1 MKYLKKTLLV
11 AFILQSCSGQKSQIE
26 ELQSMLKECDE
37 VVVVL
42 DNRVNNSNTSIKVKD
57 TAGIN
62 IFTELI
68 TGKKEKVDDNCDP
81 IGDLL
86 YKKEGKI
93 FFTAEFS
100 VPIEAL
106 NNNCLYVRYNLY
118 PDTFRHRFTYRAG
131 QLLTGLKYQKIPQ
144 ENSESNKVE

>member
-81 IGDLL
+81 IATCYTKKRGKFSLRQNSQSLL
-86 YKKEGKI
+86 R
-93 FFTAEFS
+93 
-100 VPIEAL
+100 P
-106 NNNCLYVRYNLY
+106 
-118 PDTFRHRFTYRAG
+118 
-131 QLLTGLKYQKIPQ
+131 
-144 ENSESNKVE
+144 